1 MKAEY
6 ESGLLTAMESIK
18 ISWVKLIV
26 CIKYDLFD
34 PHYYNSN
41 YILFIHIIG
50 GFWCYYIVLGKYYS
64 IKIVL

>member
-26 CIKYDLFD
+26 CIKYISWTSLTHIMQLYTLH
-34 PHYYNSN
+34 PHYW
-41 YILFIHIIG
+41 
-50 GFWCYYIVLGKYYS
+50 WCLVLLVLGKYYS